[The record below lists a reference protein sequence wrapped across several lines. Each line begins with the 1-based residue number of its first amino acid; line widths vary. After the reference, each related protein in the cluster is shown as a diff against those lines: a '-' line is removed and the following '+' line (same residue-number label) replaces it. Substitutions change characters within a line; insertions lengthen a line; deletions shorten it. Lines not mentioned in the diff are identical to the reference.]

1 MTDNQNLRDIEIPVI
16 KEDSASLPTYGSSG
30 ASGADVRAN
39 IKDARSINPR
49 EVVVIPTG
57 LKFEIPKGFE
67 IQVRP
72 RSGLAIKGM
81 TVINTPGTIDHDYR
95 GELKVIL
102 INHGSQS
109 FIVEPQMRIAQ
120 LVVQPVMQAAF
131 VEVESLATSLR
142 GQGGFGSTGLH

>member
-1 MTDNQNLRDIEIPVI
+1 MTGENLRDIEIPVI
-16 KEDSASLPTYGSSG
+16 KEGAASLPSYGSEG

-39 IKDARSINPR
+39 VESSVSLDPG

-57 LKFEIPKGFE
+57 LRFEIPKGYE

-72 RSGLAIKGM
+72 RSGLAIKGI
-81 TVINTPGTIDHDYR
+81 TVINTPGTIDYDYR

-102 INHGSQS
+102 INHGNKP
-109 FIVEPQMRIAQ
+109 FAIEPNMRIAQ

-131 VEVESLATSLR
+131 VEVETLATSLR
-142 GQGGFGSTGLH
+142 GEGGFGSTGLH